1 MNRIKETSV
10 DTSKALSGLSIEVR
24 DLVQQTIREALSQ
37 QLPVV
42 LNQTSNSAL
51 ELPHEV
57 RTLIEQAIKD
67 SLSKQLPSASSKPTN
82 TALVRLVR
90 SLGTAC
96 RYPAG
101 AAIVG
106 APSAF
111 FLTKITLVIMIFA
124 VITGC
129 IFGLAGL
136 FFSFVADLV
145 EESSE

>member
-1 MNRIKETSV
+1 MNRLKNQPQETS
-10 DTSKALSGLSIEVR
+10 SIPSELSLEVR
-24 DLVQQTIREALSQ
+24 ELFEQIIRDALSQ

-42 LNQTSNSAL
+42 LNQTSLSAT
-51 ELPHEV
+51 ELPPQV
-57 RTLIEQAIKD
+57 IASIDQAIRE
-67 SLSKQLPSASSKPTN
+67 SLTKQLPSVSSKPTN
-82 TALVRLVR
+82 LAIVRLVH

-111 FLTKITLVIMIFA
+111 FLAKISLPIMIFA

-129 IFGLAGL
+129 LFGLAGL